1 MAVLRTRQGAVAV
14 TVADGRVRWRRDD
27 LGRLRSLDHGSP
39 GSEADST
46 LARTSTVTAA
56 VADHTAYVPGRDE
69 LLALDARDG
78 SVRWRVPVA
87 GVAATPAVADGTVVA
102 AGGTELVAVALDG
115 TVRWRS
121 PARGRRGS
129 PAVADGVVY
138 APGDGLVA
146 LNLADGTERWVRPPA
161 ATPSPD
167 CAVLGDTV
175 VVHDDGLS
183 GVARRPDRDGLLA
196 GYRRWQ
202 SDVQTA
208 GYSPAAVGAERLV
221 AVEPFDGR
229 VVAFG

>member
-1 MAVLRTRQGAVAV
+1 VAV

-27 LGRLRSLDHGSP
+27 LGRLRSPARETGR
-39 GSEADST
+39 A
-46 LARTSTVTAA
+46 LARTGTVAAA
-56 VADHTAYVPGRDE
+56 VVDDTAYVPGRDE
-69 LLALDARDG
+69 LLALDTHDG
-78 SVRWRVPVA
+78 SARWRVPVA
-87 GVAATPAVADGTVVA
+87 GVADTPAVADGTVVA
-102 AGGTELVAVALDG
+102 PGRDELVAVEPDG

-121 PARGRRGS
+121 PDHDGRGS
-129 PAVADGVVY
+129 PAVADGTVY
-138 APGDGLVA
+138 APGDGLAA
-146 LNLADGTERWVRPPA
+146 LALVDGTERWQRPPA
-161 ATPSPD
+161 ATSSPD

-208 GYSPAAVGAERLV
+208 AYSPVAVGAERLV